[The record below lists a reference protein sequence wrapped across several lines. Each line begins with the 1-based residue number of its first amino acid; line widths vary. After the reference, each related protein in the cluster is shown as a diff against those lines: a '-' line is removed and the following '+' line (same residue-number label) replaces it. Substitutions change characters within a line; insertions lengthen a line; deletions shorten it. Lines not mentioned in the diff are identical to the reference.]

1 MICII
6 SSFSKRGL
14 KKMTIASDIKN
25 CIASLNGAKSN
36 LSRFALMS
44 TDANA
49 QKVFHESMLEAD
61 EIITDLQNRL
71 VILERE
77 EPQYKS

>member
-1 MICII
+1 
-6 SSFSKRGL
+6 
-14 KKMTIASDIKN
+14 MTVASDVKN

-44 TDANA
+44 ADGKA
-49 QKVFHESMLEAD
+49 QKAFHECMLEAD
-61 EIITDLQNRL
+61 EIIQDLRKRL

-77 EPQYKS
+77 EPQYKN